1 MTFHVYG
8 ILSSGVIME
17 TIAMKKIDWHIIR
30 KVFDKTAT
38 VSEEKEY
45 EQWLNTSQVHREY
58 AKRIKD
64 FNGSSPKIS
73 EEELQQL
80 YRSFSFSMQSVNV
93 YGL

>member
-45 EQWLNTSQVHREY
+45 EQDR
-58 AKRIKD
+58 K
-64 FNGSSPKIS
+64 
-73 EEELQQL
+73 
-80 YRSFSFSMQSVNV
+80 SVV
-93 YGL
+93 